1 MKYLRILAYVCAVAL
16 VLLTIVPADDRPVT
30 GIQHDI
36 EHFGAFMLPGLLFG
50 FAFEKRTLWLLLG
63 AVWFCLALEAMQ
75 IPLSTRHARL
85 EDALVDSLAMC
96 IGVLVGR
103 LAKSQLL
110 RFQARSM

>member
-1 MKYLRILAYVCAVAL
+1 MKYLRILACVGVAAL

-30 GIQHDI
+30 GLQHDV
-36 EHFGAFMLPGLLFG
+36 EHFGAFLLPGLLLG
-50 FAFEKRTLWLLLG
+50 FAFEKKTSLLLIG
-63 AVWFCLALEAMQ
+63 AVWFCLALEAIQ

-96 IGVLVGR
+96 IGIVAGR

-110 RFQARSM
+110 RLRA